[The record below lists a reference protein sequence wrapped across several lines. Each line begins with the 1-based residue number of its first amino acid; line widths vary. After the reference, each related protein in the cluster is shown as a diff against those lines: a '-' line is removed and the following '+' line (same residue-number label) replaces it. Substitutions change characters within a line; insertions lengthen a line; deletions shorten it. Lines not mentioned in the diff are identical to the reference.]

1 MTFALEFP
9 MSSTATKPRTTVL
22 SRGERHVEIK
32 VTPGRVVATLFTGS
46 PSFDAAID
54 TGLKTIVS
62 TEKKARQWAH
72 KNLDGR

>member
-1 MTFALEFP
+1 

-22 SRGERHVEIK
+22 SRGERHVEMLEQSVK
-32 VTPGRVVATLFTGS
+32 GRDWTPGRVVATLFTGS

-72 KNLDGR
+72 KKLDGR